1 MNSPQEPVSPSP
13 STPSSG
19 SPPPDEGVIDQSSSV
34 NPIIP
39 LSFQQLASPSL
50 TKRRLAS
57 GPSAHSRDLKT
68 RKRDDGGNR
77 RGINIAQGVESNRD
91 GGRREDL
98 VDVDLMERLKQGTH
112 ISLFAPSTTQ
122 YVGVIL
128 IFATRDFLDA
138 EFGDPFDE
146 STLKDLSQ

>member
-19 SPPPDEGVIDQSSSV
+19 SPPPDDIPTEHLTPI
-34 NPIIP
+34 NPISP
-39 LSFQQLASPSL
+39 LSSQQLASPSQ

-68 RKRDDGGNR
+68 RKRDDGGSKRNF
-77 RGINIAQGVESNRD
+77 GQTGEM
-91 GGRREDL
+91 GGREGREGGRKDEL
-98 VDVDLMERLKQGTH
+98 VDVDLMERLKQ
-112 ISLFAPSTTQ
+112 
-122 YVGVIL
+122 
-128 IFATRDFLDA
+128 

-146 STLKDLSQ
+146 SDLKAFNQ